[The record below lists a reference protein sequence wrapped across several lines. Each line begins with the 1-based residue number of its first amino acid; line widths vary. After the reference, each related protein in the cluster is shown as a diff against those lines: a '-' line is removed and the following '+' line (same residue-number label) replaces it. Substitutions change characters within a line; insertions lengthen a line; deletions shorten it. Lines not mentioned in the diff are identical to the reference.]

1 LRVEMDVAVDK
12 QRDRLSKEVDAV
24 GQVVRRWARE
34 ECGSQAKTNVLA
46 NAIVTCGVV
55 IVSVDGWELRADAKR
70 GSRPSGRLT
79 HVLLK

>member
-1 LRVEMDVAVDK
+1 MLLWTNKGIDYRRKLMLLE
-12 QRDRLSKEVDAV
+12 E
-24 GQVVRRWARE
+24 VVRRWARE